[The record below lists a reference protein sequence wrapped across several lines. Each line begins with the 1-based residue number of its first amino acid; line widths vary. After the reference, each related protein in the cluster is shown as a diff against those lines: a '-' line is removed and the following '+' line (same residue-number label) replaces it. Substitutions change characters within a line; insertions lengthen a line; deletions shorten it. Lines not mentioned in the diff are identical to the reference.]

1 MIKFIE
7 NNASTAAI
15 ILTVIGG
22 LYLGVRDIKADIK
35 ADIDKF
41 ENRMT
46 ALDTKFEARMEKIDE
61 RWVTLLSEI
70 HRLDK
75 DVTILKTK
83 N

>member
-15 ILTVIGG
+15 ILTVMGG

-41 ENRMT
+41 EVRMER
-46 ALDTKFEARMEKIDE
+46 FETRMEKLDE
-61 RWVTLLSEI
+61 RWVTLLNEI

-75 DVTILKTK
+75 DVTVLKSK
-83 N
+83 ES

>member
-46 ALDTKFEARMEKIDE
+46 ALKLVWK
-61 RWVTLLSEI
+61 
-70 HRLDK
+70 K
-75 DVTILKTK
+75 
-83 N
+83 